1 MKYSNENYLA
11 AAQISHYTLYF
22 ILIAYYKR
30 GAGSVCDDA
39 SHVIRSQT
47 ECSEALKALNF
58 PASNYWTGYVS
69 TIPSGCSTRNGGD
82 RMPHFEKSSSGK
94 GKGRSDLIPI
104 CKGPESS
111 GIVNKFRATILRSV
125 IARLDYKRIRSN

>member
-1 MKYSNENYLA
+1 M
-11 AAQISHYTLYF
+11 YF

-58 PASNYWTGYVS
+58 PASNYWTGYYS

-82 RMPHFEKSSSGK
+82 KMPHFEKSTSGK